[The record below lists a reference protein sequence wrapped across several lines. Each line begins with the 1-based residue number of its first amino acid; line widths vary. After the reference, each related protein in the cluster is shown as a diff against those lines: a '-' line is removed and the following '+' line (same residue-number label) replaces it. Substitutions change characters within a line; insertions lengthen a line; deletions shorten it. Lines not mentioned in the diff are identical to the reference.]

1 MEALQ
6 RSPPGTAFR
15 SPNAR
20 SDNAT
25 MREVHDVQT
34 KTAALR
40 PPTVAIVGRP
50 NVGKS
55 ALFNR
60 LIGRRLAIVEDTP
73 GVTRDRLYALCE
85 WRGRTFSMV
94 DTAGID
100 PDADK
105 GGDHIAIT
113 TRRQAEAAA
122 HEADATI
129 FVVDAA
135 SGRHP
140 LDDDVARILRRTR
153 RPVVLV
159 ANKAESPAAAASVY
173 GEFSPLG
180 F

>member
-73 GVTRDRLYALCE
+73 GVTRDRIYALAE
-85 WRGRTFSMV
+85 WRGCVFSIV
-94 DTAGID
+94 DTAGLGD
-100 PDADK
+100 DEAQSADT
-105 GGDHIAIT
+105 ALAT
-113 TRRQAEAAA
+113 QRQAQAAA
-122 HEADATI
+122 TSADAI
-129 FVVDAA
+129 
-135 SGRHP
+135 
-140 LDDDVARILRRTR
+140 
-153 RPVVLV
+153 
-159 ANKAESPAAAASVY
+159 
-173 GEFSPLG
+173 
-180 F
+180 